1 MTDHSLVTV
10 IIPVYKVE
18 DYLDFCVQSV
28 VNQSYKNLE
37 ILLVDDG
44 SPDGCPQICDEWA
57 TRDSRIKV
65 FHKANGGLASARNMA
80 LDHMQGDFVT
90 FVDSDDWLSPNAVET
105 MLSYLIEFHADISEV
120 GAVVEYDDG
129 TQEPYQFDFG
139 LQTKLYDSDEALRKF
154 LYHDGLASAAWGK
167 LYNASFFKPPVS
179 LRFPDGL
186 NSEDYYLLSHLF
198 NVMEKGIYVQLKP
211 RLYHY
216 RQRAESICTT
226 TSIDTHT
233 VDKIAIADICVQYL
247 RSQRY
252 ENEKA
257 LRYFQME
264 GRYDVLY
271 SLLVKQADSRLIRRY
286 AKELRKSAKPVYTDS
301 SVSLSRKIKIALLS
315 TFPHAYYAMQKVR

>member
-154 LYHDGLASAAWGK
+154 LYHDG
-167 LYNASFFKPPVS
+167 
-179 LRFPDGL
+179 FPDGL

-233 VDKIAIADICVQYL
+233 FDKIAIADICVQYL